1 MVIALLVASILAV
14 VITLLVILSA
24 MQDIKDDY

>member
-1 MVIALLVASILAV
+1 MVIALLLGGILAV
-14 VITLLVILSA
+14 VVALLVILSA

>member
-1 MVIALLVASILAV
+1 MVIALLLGGILAV
-14 VITLLVILSA
+14 VVAFLVILSA